1 MRPDGL
7 TYRAGLLAPDEERFL
22 IERVNT
28 IAFDEVRMH
37 GVVARRMTKHF
48 GWSYDYEGWSIEP
61 AEAPPEWLEPFIVR
75 AAEAA
80 GVERARFEQV
90 MVARYPPGA
99 AIGWHRDAPMFGSP
113 VIGISIG
120 SACVM
125 RFRRGKVRAWE
136 THAQLLEARSL
147 YVLDG
152 AARTQWQHAIPRTP
166 ELRWSITMRTVRQHP
181 ANTTT

>member
-1 MRPDGL
+1 MRPTGL
-7 TYRAGLLAPDEERFL
+7 TYRSDFLTPDEEQFL

-28 IAFDEVRMH
+28 VAFDEVRMH

-48 GWSYDYEGWSIEP
+48 GWSYDYEGWKIEQTD
-61 AEAPPEWLEPFIVR
+61 APPAWLEPFLAR

-80 GVERARFEQV
+80 GVERMTFEQV
-90 MVARYPPGA
+90 MIARYPPGA

-113 VIGISIG
+113 VVGMSIG
-120 SACVM
+120 SSCVM

-136 THAQLLEARSL
+136 THAQLLEQRSL

-152 AARTQWQHAIPRTP
+152 EARTQWQHAIPKTA
-166 ELRWSITMRTVRQHP
+166 ELRWSITMRTVRQRP
-181 ANTTT
+181 VTATT